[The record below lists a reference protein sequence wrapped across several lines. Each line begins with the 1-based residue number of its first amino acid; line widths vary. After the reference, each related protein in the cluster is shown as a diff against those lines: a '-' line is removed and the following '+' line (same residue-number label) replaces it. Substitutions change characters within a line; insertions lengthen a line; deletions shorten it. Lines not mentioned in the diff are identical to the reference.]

1 MKNRVDPEAELQD
14 RADWMTRTVAW
25 IVVHLAV
32 WLPLVPLLLFY
43 AAILAV
49 AVAVIIHYLITPVI

>member
-1 MKNRVDPEAELQD
+1 MKNRVDPETELQE
-14 RADWMTRTVAW
+14 RADWLTRTLAW
-25 IVVHLAV
+25 LVVQLAV

-49 AVAVIIHYLITPVI
+49 AVAVIIHYLITPVV